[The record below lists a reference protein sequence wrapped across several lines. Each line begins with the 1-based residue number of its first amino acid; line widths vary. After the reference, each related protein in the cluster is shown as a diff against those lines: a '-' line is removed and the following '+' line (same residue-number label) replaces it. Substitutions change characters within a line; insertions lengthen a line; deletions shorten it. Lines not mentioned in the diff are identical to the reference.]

1 MKRIKSHKI
10 VLLDRIYDGYIYFEG
25 GQIIE
30 VSNNE
35 LEVSETYDYS
45 HDFVLPGFIES
56 HTHGAGGC
64 GFLNSDVKD
73 IVKACNTHLKHGTTA
88 ILPTITTASFDEMYN
103 SIKNIKEASN
113 DNPNIIGVHLEG
125 PYLSKKQCGAQNPDF
140 ITKPI
145 KDEYLKILSDFPSFI
160 KRWTYAPE
168 NDLDMEFTRALTNNN
183 VIASIGHSDAKYS
196 EVKKAVESGAN
207 LVTHLYSCTST
218 IIRENGFRVLGVTES
233 AYAFDELSIELIA
246 DNRHLPK
253 ELLNLA
259 IKTKGVDK
267 VILTTDSLEIAGTD
281 IKKGS
286 MNAIDFI
293 VEDGVAKMTDRSAF
307 VGSIATSDILF
318 RNVIDLGYSINEVSK
333 MMSHNIAQ
341 LLHVNKGDI
350 KKGYDADFVILN
362 NNYQIKD
369 VFTLGNKIKEK

>member
-1 MKRIKSHKI
+1 
-10 VLLDRIYDGYIYFEG
+10 
-25 GQIIE
+25 
-30 VSNNE
+30 
-35 LEVSETYDYS
+35 
-45 HDFVLPGFIES
+45 
-56 HTHGAGGC
+56 
-64 GFLNSDVKD
+64 
-73 IVKACNTHLKHGTTA
+73 
-88 ILPTITTASFDEMYN
+88 MYN

-145 KDEYLKILSDFPSFI
+145 KDEYLKILGDFPSFV

-168 NDLDMEFTRALTNNN
+168 NDLNMEFTKTLVNNN
-183 VIASIGHSDAKYS
+183 VIASIGHSDAKYN
-196 EVKKAVESGAN
+196 EVKKAVDNGAN

-218 IIRENGFRVLGVTES
+218 IVRENGFRVLGVTES